1 VHDHLPDHRA
11 VNGRRAGLAALA
23 LVALGG
29 CGDASIE
36 TVDAAID
43 GGVCGTRGAPGI
55 LTLTSLTPAAGA
67 TVHNQAIVHGFTV
80 VRAPAEFNNFTL
92 KLGPSHTAG
101 LPSPENPMF
110 RMTTVGSD
118 IIYQLVVDTWSI
130 SPGHVELAAGANYEL
145 KGCTW
150 SFPEPLFSYD
160 IVGQPDGG
168 AALDGARADARA
180 VDLGG
185 VDARAADV
193 GMVDAGAVDAGAA
206 VDLGADVPLQ
216 MDVPANQDAGVDAS
230 ELDTGATG

>member
-1 VHDHLPDHRA
+1 MNAH
-11 VNGRRAGLAALA
+11 GRRAGFAAVA

-55 LTLTSLTPAAGA
+55 LTLTGLSPAAGA

-80 VRAPAEFNNFTL
+80 VRAPAEFNNFRL

-101 LPSPENPMF
+101 LPSPENPKF

-118 IIYQLVVDTWSI
+118 IIYQLVIEAWSV
-130 SPGHVELAAGANYEL
+130 SPGHVELAADSTYEL
-145 KGCTW
+145 RGCTW

-168 AALDGARADARA
+168 GLDGARVDARA
-180 VDLGG
+180 VDLGA
-185 VDARAADV
+185 VDTRAGDV
-193 GMVDAGAVDAGAA
+193 GVVDVGAVDAGAA
-206 VDLGADVPLQ
+206 VDLGADIPLQ
-216 MDVPANQDAGVDAS
+216 MDVPASQDAGVDAS
-230 ELDTGATG
+230 KLDAGPTG